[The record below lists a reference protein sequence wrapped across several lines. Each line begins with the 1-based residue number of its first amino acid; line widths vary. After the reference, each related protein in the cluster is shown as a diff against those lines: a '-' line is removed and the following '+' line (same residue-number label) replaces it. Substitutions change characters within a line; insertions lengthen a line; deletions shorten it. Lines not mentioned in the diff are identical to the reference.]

1 MLISTL
7 RNVTG
12 AVVLGGLCWGGV
24 AVAQEVILLDDGCYE
39 AEVNGVVGS
48 IDYDEAGNLVVHAGD
63 EFLAYAPEECH
74 GIIAAQ
80 EASQSGLPPPPD
92 YIPPPPP
99 GAAADSGVKNT
110 NTVPYCDELP
120 AGTTQQCQQ
129 RMTLDLP
136 TQ

>member
-24 AVAQEVILLDDGCYE
+24 VLAQEVILLDDGCYE
-39 AEVNGVVGS
+39 AEVNGVVGD

-63 EFLAYAPEECH
+63 EFLAYAPDECH
-74 GIIAAQ
+74 AIIAAQ
-80 EASQSGLPPPPD
+80 EASQSEAPPD
-92 YIPPPPP
+92 YTPPPPP

-136 TQ
+136 PQ